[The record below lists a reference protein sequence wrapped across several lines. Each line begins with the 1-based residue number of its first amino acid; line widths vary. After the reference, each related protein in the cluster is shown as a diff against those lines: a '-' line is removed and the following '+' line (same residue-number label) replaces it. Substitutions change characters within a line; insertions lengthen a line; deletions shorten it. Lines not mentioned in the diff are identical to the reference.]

1 MHFSVT
7 SFFKIASFRFLSM
20 QLSIYLLLPCDTKF
34 LREFIFADWRF
45 FVFDGNQEIFVIRA
59 DWFFSLGFNFFAIF
73 RKYPVPS
80 INNIFVFVK
89 YIEIHIS
96 FPNTTTVCVLYVK
109 PAIQC
114 PRRDFAQRRNPEE
127 AP

>member
-59 DWFFSLGFNFFAIF
+59 DWFFSLGFNFLRFSESTQ
-73 RKYPVPS
+73 YPAL
-80 INNIFVFVK
+80 ILF
-89 YIEIHIS
+89 S
-96 FPNTTTVCVLYVK
+96 FLLST
-109 PAIQC
+109 
-114 PRRDFAQRRNPEE
+114 
-127 AP
+127 

>member
-20 QLSIYLLLPCDTKF
+20 QLSIYSLLPCDTKF

-59 DWFFSLGFNFFAIF
+59 DWFFSLGFNFCDF
-73 RKYPVPS
+73 KKVPS
-80 INNIFVFVK
+80 TQ
-89 YIEIHIS
+89 H
-96 FPNTTTVCVLYVK
+96 
-109 PAIQC
+109 
-114 PRRDFAQRRNPEE
+114 
-127 AP
+127 